1 MEGLQLKKELDEKLQ
16 SEFPWL
22 KQPELQREKSYECV
36 EGYNN
41 YENFG
46 FSEVGDG
53 WYQLIRELCT
63 EIENIYKEA
72 GQPVTMKLAQVKS
85 KFARLRW
92 YYDLPGKE
100 IGIHG
105 LDFIGSGSIRMY
117 PEGENDSLESKL
129 AECVRRYEAKSTN
142 ICEHCGADNA
152 EFCNETPVFRWI
164 SVLCQSCKE
173 ERIALY
179 NKEME
184 ERERFKEEMLKKKA
198 GPTD

>member
-1 MEGLQLKKELDEKLQ
+1 MKKELDEKLQ

-22 KQPELQREKSYECV
+22 KQPKLQREKPYEWV

-46 FSEVGDG
+46 FAEVDDG

-72 GQPVTMKLAQVKS
+72 GQPVTMKITQVKS

-92 YYDLPGKE
+92 YYALPGKE
-100 IGIHG
+100 IGIQA
-105 LDFIGSGSIRMY
+105 LDFIGSGSIRMF
-117 PEGENDSLESKL
+117 PEGETDSLESKL
-129 AECVRRYEAKSTN
+129 AKCVRKYEAKSTN
-142 ICEHCGADNA
+142 ICEHCGAENA
-152 EFCNETPVFRWI
+152 ELCNEPPVFKWI
-164 SVLCQSCKE
+164 STLCQSCKK

-179 NKEME
+179 NRRME
-184 ERERFKEEMLKKKA
+184 ERERFKEEMLKNKA
-198 GPTD
+198 DSTN